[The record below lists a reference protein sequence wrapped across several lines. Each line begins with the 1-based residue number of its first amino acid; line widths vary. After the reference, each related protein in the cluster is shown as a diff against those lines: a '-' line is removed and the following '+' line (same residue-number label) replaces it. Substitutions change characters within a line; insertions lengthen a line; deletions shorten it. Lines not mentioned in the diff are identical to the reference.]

1 MNPTAKINKGSDGS
15 RKAAKIAKL
24 KLQLP
29 LHLMLLPGLIIVLIY
44 NYIPMGGL
52 AMAFQNY
59 KPALGFFKSKWVGW
73 ENFKMLFSFPDFSK
87 IIYNTIFIAITK
99 LILGLIIPIIFAF
112 LINEVK
118 NRYFVKTVQTL
129 AYLPN
134 FLSWVILG
142 GIFANILSPSTG
154 IVNKFLELIGLEP
167 QYFLGNNALF
177 PWTLIITDVWKNFGY
192 GSIVYLAALTGI
204 DSSLYEAAAIDGAG
218 KFRQTLAVTLP
229 GIAPIVFV
237 MAILSLGN
245 ILNAGFDQVFNMYS
259 PQVYESG
266 DILDTFIYRL
276 GLEQAQFSLSTAV
289 GLFKS
294 IISFVLI
301 SFSYFMAHKYGD
313 YRIF

>member
-87 IIYNTIFIAITK
+87 IIYNTIFIAIAK
-99 LILGLIIPIIFAF
+99 LILGLIIPIVFAF

-301 SFSYFMAHKYGD
+301 SLSYFMAHKYGD

>member
-73 ENFKMLFSFPDFSK
+73 ENFKMLFSFPEFSK
-87 IIYNTIFIAITK
+87 IIYNTIFIAIAK
-99 LILGLIIPIIFAF
+99 LILGLIIPIVFAF

>member
-87 IIYNTIFIAITK
+87 IIYNTIFIAIAK

-294 IISFVLI
+294 IISCVLI